1 MLLCIAQQCFQF
13 PVISSGP
20 LREERNYT
28 GQGSQTTLERIVQM
42 LMSRAVHKM
51 IIRVSTQRRIQ
62 KRTGYN
68 EDVSNPSNS
77 DQRLGMG

>member
-1 MLLCIAQQCFQF
+1 M
-13 PVISSGP
+13 
-20 LREERNYT
+20 
-28 GQGSQTTLERIVQM
+28 ERIVQM